1 MNIGIVGGFPNSMC
15 MSMISPDLKKQLKQY
30 QMYQGYLAGKMMAQ
44 KKNEQNKKQ
53 ENKNLNPENNKN
65 SPQNN
70 NDEISIKFQKGGK
83 VVVTIKMK
91 KTEYICDLLNEY
103 FVKQNVQDGKFFF
116 NGQELSPM
124 NMDSLAETGLKDG
137 DIITVN

>member
-1 MNIGIVGGFPNSMC
+1 
-15 MSMISPDLKKQLKQY
+15 
-30 QMYQGYLAGKMMAQ
+30 
-44 KKNEQNKKQ
+44 
-53 ENKNLNPENNKN
+53 
-65 SPQNN
+65 
-70 NDEISIKFQKGGK
+70 
-83 VVVTIKMK
+83 MK